1 MCQGLRE
8 RQRKLCS
15 LSEQGMEA
23 SANST
28 FFQQTNPPDSSTA
41 GDSTFGFEEGGD
53 RIIVI
58 APLGQDARAIADL
71 LTSNNVEAVISENA
85 QQAAEQIAHAGA
97 LVMTEEALEF
107 AQTDLLLDALKNQ
120 PPWSELP
127 VIILTSGGASR
138 LVRLLDL
145 TAQAAGS
152 VTLLERPIR
161 TDTLLKTVNVAL
173 RSRRRQYQVR
183 DLFEE
188 QKRTQEKLKENGEQL
203 RSLLAQERGLRQ
215 AADEANRLKDEFL
228 ATMSHELRNPLNVI
242 LGYSELLLRMEEV
255 KSSPQLLRMS
265 EALRRNALVQSHLIR
280 DLLELS
286 RLRSGKLTLSSE
298 TVSILTAINNAIET
312 VRVDAEAK
320 RIAITV
326 DAPGEPLFV
335 QGDLLRL
342 EQIVWNL
349 LTNAVKFTG
358 PNGRV
363 EVRLTR
369 ENDEV
374 VLVVEDNGQGIDPAF
389 LPKVFEMFRQGDARA
404 SREHTGLGIG
414 LALVQQLVKLHNG
427 SVTVHSEGVGKGATF
442 TVRLPVK
449 SPALMKRA
457 TQADLAPSHGL
468 NRITVLAVDDD
479 EDTTSL
485 LRCLIE
491 MSGGTVITA
500 NSGAEA
506 LELAKDSEFDIV
518 VSDISMPGMDGFEFV
533 RKLRA
538 LPRKENVQVVA
549 LTGFGRQEDIEQAR
563 NEGFVAHLTKP
574 LDVETLLK
582 FLSMFAEN
590 NHSGPATCKS

>member
-1 MCQGLRE
+1 
-8 RQRKLCS
+8 
-15 LSEQGMEA
+15 MEA
-23 SANST
+23 SAEFTSDP
-28 FFQQTNPPDSSTA
+28 QTDPLDSFTA
-41 GDSTFGFEEGGD
+41 DDSTFELFKPGARDE
-53 RIIVI
+53 RVIVI

-71 LTSNNVEAVISENA
+71 LTSNHFEVVIS
-85 QQAAEQIAHAGA
+85 QSPQHAAEQIAHAGA
-97 LVMTEEALEF
+97 LVMTEEVLEF
-107 AQTDLLLDALKNQ
+107 TETETLLAGLQHQ

-138 LVRLLDL
+138 LARLLDL

-161 TDTLLKTVNVAL
+161 TDTLLRAMNVAL

-188 QKRTQEKLKENGEQL
+188 QKRTHEKLKHNEELL
-203 RSLLAQERGLRQ
+203 RSLLAQERGLRL

-242 LGYSELLLRMEEV
+242 LGYSELMLRMDEV
-255 KSSPQLLRMS
+255 KTSPQLLRMS
-265 EALRRNALVQSHLIR
+265 EALRRNALVQSYLIR

-286 RLRSGKLTLSSE
+286 RLRSGKLMLSSE
-298 TVSILTAINNAIET
+298 TVRILNAINNAIET
-312 VRVDAEAK
+312 VRVDADAK
-320 RIAITV
+320 HITITV
-326 DAPGEPLFV
+326 DAPEEPLFV

-349 LTNAVKFTG
+349 LSNAVKFTL
-358 PNGRV
+358 PSGRV
-363 EVRLTR
+363 DVRLGR

-374 VLVVEDNGQGIDPAF
+374 VLQIEDNGQGIDPAF

-427 SVTVHSEGVGKGATF
+427 SVTAYSEGVGKGASF
-442 TVRLPVK
+442 TVRLPVQSQVLTK
-449 SPALMKRA
+449 IT
-457 TQADLAPSHGL
+457 TQSDPVPSNGL
-468 NRITVLAVDDD
+468 DRMTVLAVDDD

-485 LRCLIE
+485 LRCLLE
-491 MSGGTVITA
+491 MQGGTVITA

-506 LELAKDSEFDIV
+506 LELAKDSDFDIV

-533 RKLRA
+533 RRLRA
-538 LPRKENVQVVA
+538 LPNKQNVRVVA
-549 LTGFGRQEDIEQAR
+549 LTGYGRREDIEHAR
-563 NEGFVAHLTKP
+563 SEGFIAHLTKP

-582 FLSMFAEN
+582 FLSAFADN
-590 NHSGPATCKS
+590 GSDPR

>member
-1 MCQGLRE
+1 
-8 RQRKLCS
+8 
-15 LSEQGMEA
+15 MEV
-23 SANST
+23 SAKFT
-28 FFQQTNPPDSSTA
+28 PGAETEPVDPFTA
-41 GDSTFGFEEGGD
+41 DDSTFAFFKQGGRD
-53 RIIVI
+53 ERVIVI

-71 LTSNNVEAVISENA
+71 LTSNGFEVVIS
-85 QQAAEQIAHAGA
+85 QTPQHAADQIPHAGA
-97 LVMTEEALEF
+97 LVMTEEVLEF
-107 AQTDLLLDALKNQ
+107 TETETLLAALQRQ

-138 LVRLLDL
+138 LARLLDL

-161 TDTLLKTVNVAL
+161 TDTLLRAINVAL

-188 QKRTQEKLKENGEQL
+188 QKRTQEKLKQNGEQL

-242 LGYSELLLRMEEV
+242 LGYSELLLRMDEV
-255 KSSPQLLRMS
+255 KTSPQLLRMS
-265 EALRRNALVQSHLIR
+265 EALRRNALAQSYLIR

-286 RLRSGKLTLSSE
+286 RLRSGKLMLSSE
-298 TVSILTAINNAIET
+298 TVPILSVINNAIET
-312 VRVDAEAK
+312 VRVDADAK
-320 RIAITV
+320 QITITV
-326 DAPGEPLFV
+326 DAPEEPLFV

-349 LTNAVKFTG
+349 LSNAVKFTL
-358 PNGRV
+358 PNGRIA
-363 EVRLTR
+363 VRLSR

-374 VLVVEDNGQGIDPAF
+374 VLQIEDNGQGIDPAF

-427 SVTVHSEGVGKGATF
+427 SVTAYSEGVGKGASF
-442 TVRLPVK
+442 TVRLPVQSQVLTK
-449 SPALMKRA
+449 IT
-457 TQADLAPSHGL
+457 TQSDPVPSNGL
-468 NRITVLAVDDD
+468 DRLTVLAVDDD

-485 LRCLIE
+485 LRCLLE
-491 MSGGTVITA
+491 MQGGTVITA

-506 LELAKDSEFDIV
+506 LDLAKDSDFDIV

-533 RKLRA
+533 RRLRA
-538 LPRKENVQVVA
+538 LPNKENVRVVA
-549 LTGFGRQEDIEQAR
+549 LTGYGRQEDIEHAR
-563 NEGFVAHLTKP
+563 SEGFVAHLTKP

-582 FLSMFAEN
+582 FLSTFAGN
-590 NHSGPATCKS
+590 NHDDRAADNTD

>member
-1 MCQGLRE
+1 
-8 RQRKLCS
+8 
-15 LSEQGMEA
+15 MEA
-23 SANST
+23 FVKSTSVPHTDPANS
-28 FFQQTNPPDSSTA
+28 FTA
-41 GDSTFGFEEGGD
+41 GDSTFGIGD
-53 RIIVI
+53 RGERIIVI
-58 APLGQDARAIADL
+58 APLGQDARAIAEL
-71 LTSNNVEAVISENA
+71 LTSNNIEAVISEDA
-85 QQAAEQIAHAGA
+85 QHAAEQIARAGA

-107 AQTDLLLDALKNQ
+107 AQIEVLLDALKGQ

-127 VIILTSGGASR
+127 VIIFTSGGASR
-138 LVRLLDL
+138 LTRLLDL

-161 TDTLLKTVNVAL
+161 TDTLMTTINVAL

-188 QKRTQEKLKENGEQL
+188 QKRNQEKLKENGEQL
-203 RSLLAQERGLRQ
+203 RSLLARERGLRQ

-242 LGYSELLLRMEEV
+242 LGYSELLLRMDEV
-255 KSSPQLLRMS
+255 KRSPQLLRMS
-265 EALRRNALVQSHLIR
+265 ESLRRNALVQSHLIR

-298 TVSILTAINNAIET
+298 TVPILTAINNAIET

-320 RIAITV
+320 QISIAV
-326 DAPGEPLFV
+326 EAPAEPLFV

-342 EQIVWNL
+342 EQIIWNL
-349 LTNAVKFTG
+349 LSNAVRFSA
-358 PNGRV
+358 PHGRV
-363 EVRLTR
+363 GVRLSR
-369 ENDEV
+369 ENGEV

-427 SVTVHSEGVGKGATF
+427 SVTAHSEGVGKGATF
-442 TVRLPVK
+442 TVRLPVQ
-449 SPALMKRA
+449 PAALMKSA
-457 TQADLAPSHGL
+457 TQPDVAPSNGL
-468 NRITVLAVDDD
+468 RRITVLAVDDD

-506 LELAKDSEFDIV
+506 LEVAKESEFDIV

-533 RKLRA
+533 RQLRA
-538 LPRKENVQVVA
+538 LPRKEDVQVVA
-549 LTGFGRQEDIEQAR
+549 LTGFGRPEDIEQAR

-582 FLSMFAEN
+582 FLSTFAEN
-590 NHSGPATCKS
+590 HHHGPETNPQHM